1 MTTTHFD
8 SSITTDSTTSRLDS
22 STITRFDNHPLEKFL
37 KSIKIHLTI
46 MIHTLYKLFRKFIP
60 LQKFDINYVAK
71 RVSEYSFIKS
81 VETFDDHVIAVFNND
96 VKLKVRDYHHSDY
109 PLFRQIFYDEEYKK
123 ACALVEKHFRQNPVV
138 IIDAGANVG
147 YSSIYFKT
155 KFPNSVIYAVE
166 PSAQNADLI
175 RQNVALSQFTSDIH
189 VYERALTG
197 KSGIQFDIST
207 DFRDHKSWSTTTV
220 ESPAGLV
227 KGITLNELVDEN
239 KLSHISLLKIDIEG
253 AERFVFGPEANL
265 DFLKKTYVVA
275 IEIHDE
281 FNCRDSIYQILHSNG
296 FELAE
301 NGETVFGLNTRFL
314 QT

>member
-1 MTTTHFD
+1 
-8 SSITTDSTTSRLDS
+8 
-22 STITRFDNHPLEKFL
+22 
-37 KSIKIHLTI
+37 
-46 MIHTLYKLFRKFIP
+46 
-60 LQKFDINYVAK
+60 
-71 RVSEYSFIKS
+71 
-81 VETFDDHVIAVFNND
+81 
-96 VKLKVRDYHHSDY
+96 
-109 PLFRQIFYDEEYKK
+109 
-123 ACALVEKHFRQNPVV
+123 
-138 IIDAGANVG
+138 
-147 YSSIYFKT
+147 
-155 KFPNSVIYAVE
+155 IYAVE

-175 RQNVALSQFTSDIH
+175 RQNDALRQFTSDIH

-281 FNCRDSIYQILHSNG
+281 FNCRDVIYQILHSNG
-296 FELAE
+296 FELVE

>member
-1 MTTTHFD
+1 
-8 SSITTDSTTSRLDS
+8 
-22 STITRFDNHPLEKFL
+22 
-37 KSIKIHLTI
+37 

-301 NGETVFGLNTRFL
+301 NGETVFGLNTRFFKS
-314 QT
+314 